1 VRYEHYLSFLLGKT
15 ALSKNGWL
23 CVMAFASRLR
33 MEQGWCKKSTR
44 NEYVLQL
51 CSYTREAYLPEAII
65 NLPAARSDPQVSK
78 NTGREGIFSCLSF
91 FKATKNTENC
101 RGN

>member
-1 VRYEHYLSFLLGKT
+1 MSRCLAWHLRSTSKGKT

-23 CVMAFASRLR
+23 LARPLANGLR
-33 MEQGWCKKSTR
+33 MEQGWCKLCVCEVR
-44 NEYVLQL
+44 ADRLQL

-78 NTGREGIFSCLSF
+78 NSGRGWIFCD
-91 FKATKNTENC
+91 
-101 RGN
+101 